1 MDFYVNG
8 TITGGVAY
16 RDYLFHN
23 TGDVFSD
30 ATPENVRALPA
41 SHGASWADFDGDG
54 DLDLALAGTTAER
67 MPLLLRN
74 QRPAS
79 TAARSLSVR
88 VLDRNGRATR
98 AGAEVRVYRAGTQ
111 RLIGSGLVDAGS
123 GYNSQSDLPVHTGL
137 GNLDRV
143 DVQLTIPAGARRSVV
158 WQRAVFP
165 ARTRAIIVRV
175 P

>member
-54 DLDLALAGTTAER
+54 DLDLALAGTTAR
-67 MPLLLRN
+67 
-74 QRPAS
+74 AD
-79 TAARSLSVR
+79 AAAAAQSAA
-88 VLDRNGRATR
+88 VLDGGRAR
-98 AGAEVRVYRAGTQ
+98 
-111 RLIGSGLVDAGS
+111 
-123 GYNSQSDLPVHTGL
+123 
-137 GNLDRV
+137 
-143 DVQLTIPAGARRSVV
+143 
-158 WQRAVFP
+158 
-165 ARTRAIIVRV
+165 
-175 P
+175 